1 MTMLRYSLR
10 RILLTLPLLLLVS
23 FAIFAVIR
31 LAPGDPAFAYL
42 RLQNIPSTPQALEQA
57 RRVLGL
63 DQPMLVQYWTW
74 LTAALQGNFGLSFA
88 TKRPV
93 VQDIATL
100 LPATLQLAGVA
111 LIFTLIVSVPLGIW
125 SARYKNG
132 WPDQAV
138 RGLAF
143 VGVSMP
149 NFWLGFLLIM
159 AFGVWLKWLPP
170 FGTGTWA
177 HMVLP
182 VLTLSL
188 MSLSINARLLRASL
202 LESANAR
209 HVTWARMRGLSE
221 RQVERRHIL
230 RNAILPIIT
239 ATGMHLGEL
248 IGGALVVESIFAWPG
263 VGRYAVA
270 AIGNKDFPVIQC
282 FTLMMVVIF
291 VLCNLI
297 VDILSAAL
305 NPQLR
310 LGESV
315 ET

>member
-1 MTMLRYSLR
+1 MLAYALKRLV
-10 RILLTLPLLLLVS
+10 LLVPLLLVVS
-23 FAIFAVIR
+23 FVIFAVIR

-42 RLQNIPSTPQALEQA
+42 RLQNIPPSASAIQMA
-57 RRVLGL
+57 REALGL
-63 DQPMLVQYWTW
+63 NQPLLVQYWNW
-74 LTAALQGNFGLSFA
+74 LTAALQGDFGTSFA

-93 VQDIATL
+93 IDDIAL
-100 LPATLQLAGVA
+100 YMPATLQLTGVA
-111 LIFTLIVSVPLGIW
+111 LLFTLAISVPLGLW
-125 SARYKNG
+125 SARHKDR

-143 VGVSMP
+143 VGVSTP
-149 NFWLGFLLIM
+149 NFWLGFLLVLIF
-159 AFGVWLKWLPP
+159 AVWLKWLPA
-170 FGTGTWA
+170 FGAGTWT

-182 VLTLSL
+182 VITVSL

-209 HVTWARMRGLSE
+209 HVTWARMRGLSD
-221 RQVERRHIL
+221 RQVERRHVL

-248 IGGALVVESIFAWPG
+248 IGGALIVESIFAWPG
-263 VGRYAVA
+263 VGRYAIS

-282 FTLMMVVIF
+282 FTLMMVVVF

-297 VDILSAAL
+297 VDLVSAAL
-305 NPQLR
+305 NPQMR
-310 LGESV
+310 LGERA
-315 ET
+315 EA

>member
-1 MTMLRYSLR
+1 MLRYSLR
-10 RILLTLPLLLLVS
+10 RIVLLAPLLLAVS
-23 FAIFAVIR
+23 FVIFAVIR

-42 RLQNIPSTPQALEQA
+42 RLENIPPTPDALAQA
-57 RRVLGL
+57 RHTLGL
-63 DQPMLVQYWTW
+63 DQPLLVQYGNW
-74 LTAALQGNFGLSFA
+74 LTAALHGDFGTSFA

-93 VQDIATL
+93 IQDIATFM
-100 LPATLQLAGVA
+100 PATLQLAGVA
-111 LIFTLIVSVPLGIW
+111 LAFTLIVSVPLGIW
-125 SARYKNG
+125 SARYRDG

-143 VGVSMP
+143 IGVSTP
-149 NFWLGFLLIM
+149 NFWLGFLLILT
-159 AFGVWLKWLPP
+159 FGVWLKWLPP

-177 HMVLP
+177 HLVLP
-182 VLTLSL
+182 VVTVSL

-209 HVTWARMRGLSE
+209 HVTWARMRGLSD
-221 RQVERRHIL
+221 RQVERRHVL

-263 VGRYAVA
+263 VGRYAVT

-297 VDILSAAL
+297 VDLLSAAL

-310 LGESV
+310 LGERA
-315 ET
+315 EA

>member
-1 MTMLRYSLR
+1 MGKYVLKR
-10 RILLTLPLLLLVS
+10 LLWLGPLLLAVS
-23 FAIFAVIR
+23 FVIFAVIR

-42 RLQNIPSTPQALEQA
+42 RLENIPPTPEALVQA
-57 RRVLGL
+57 RADLGL
-63 DQPMLVQYWTW
+63 DQPLLTQYAHWLAAAVQ
-74 LTAALQGNFGLSFA
+74 GDFGTSFA

-93 VQDIATL
+93 LQDIAAF

-111 LIFTLIVSVPLGIW
+111 LAFTLLVSVPLGLW
-125 SARYKNG
+125 SARYKDR
-132 WPDQAV
+132 WPDHLV
-138 RGLAF
+138 RGMAF
-143 VGVSMP
+143 LGVSTP
-149 NFWLGFLLIM
+149 NFWLGFLLILTF
-159 AFGVWLKWLPP
+159 AVGLHWLPP
-170 FGTGTWA
+170 FGTGTAA
-177 HMVLP
+177 HMILP
-182 VLTLSL
+182 VVTVSF

-209 HVTWARMRGLSE
+209 HVAWARMRGLSE

-230 RNAILPIIT
+230 RNAILPIVT

-263 VGRYAVA
+263 VGRYAVS

-282 FTLMMVVIF
+282 FTLLMVVVF

-297 VDILSAAL
+297 VDVLSAAL

-310 LGESV
+310 LGEGA
-315 ET
+315 EA